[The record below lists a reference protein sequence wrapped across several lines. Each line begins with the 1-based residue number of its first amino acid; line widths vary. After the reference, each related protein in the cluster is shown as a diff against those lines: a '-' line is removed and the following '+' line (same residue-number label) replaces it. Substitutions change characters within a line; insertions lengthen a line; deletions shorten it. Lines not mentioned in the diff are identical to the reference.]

1 LRLYAF
7 KENSMR
13 SYFIAGNWKMHK
25 TIHESVALASELV
38 VKLAG
43 CKEKV
48 MIAPAFTALAEVAKV
63 LAGTNILLGAQNM
76 GPEEQGAHTGEV
88 SVLMLKDIGVKVV
101 ILGHSERRH
110 SYLETD
116 ALVNRKVLLALSHGL
131 EVILCV
137 GETLEER
144 ESGRLEIVLA
154 TQLREGLS
162 GVTEANLG
170 KVTIA
175 YEPVW
180 AIGTGKTATPEDADA
195 VHAYCRNV
203 IASLYG
209 GEQAKTIIIQYG
221 GSVKADNAAALM
233 AKSNID
239 GALVGGA
246 SLKVESF
253 APIACFR

>member
-1 LRLYAF
+1 
-7 KENSMR
+7 MR

-25 TIHESVALASELV
+25 TVAESVALAVDLKA
-38 VKLAG
+38 KLAG

-48 MIAPAFTALAEVAKV
+48 MIAPAFTALFEVAKV
-63 LAGTNILLGAQNM
+63 LAGSNILLGAQNM

-110 SYLETD
+110 SYLESD
-116 ALVNRKVLLALSHGL
+116 ALINKKVNLALAHGL

-144 ESGRLEIVLA
+144 ESGKLETVLS
-154 TQLREGLS
+154 TQLREGLK
-162 GVTEANLG
+162 GVAAESLD

-180 AIGTGKTATPEDADA
+180 AIGTGKTATPEDADS
-195 VHAYCRNV
+195 VHAYCRKV
-203 IASLYG
+203 LASLYG
-209 GEQAKTIIIQYG
+209 EAKAKTMIIQYG
-221 GSVKADNAAALM
+221 GSVKADNAASLM
-233 AKSNID
+233 AKPNID

>member
-1 LRLYAF
+1 
-7 KENSMR
+7 MR

-25 TIHESVALASELV
+25 TVAESVALAAELKA
-38 VKLAG
+38 KLAG

-48 MIAPAFTALAEVAKV
+48 MIAPAFTALSDVAKV
-63 LAGTNILLGAQNM
+63 LAGSDILLGAQNM

-88 SVLMLKDIGVKVV
+88 SVLMLKDIGVQVV

-110 SYLETD
+110 SYLESD
-116 ALVNRKVLLALSHGL
+116 ALINKKVNLALAHGL

-144 ESGRLEIVLA
+144 ESGKLETVLS
-154 TQLREGLS
+154 TQLREGLK
-162 GVTEANLG
+162 GVAAGSLD
-170 KVTIA
+170 KMTIA

-180 AIGTGKTATPEDADA
+180 AIGTGKTATPEDADS
-195 VHAYCRNV
+195 VHDFCRKV
-203 IASLYG
+203 LASLYG
-209 GEQAKTIIIQYG
+209 EAKAKTMIIQYG
-221 GSVKADNAAALM
+221 GSVKADNAASLM
-233 AKSNID
+233 AKPNID